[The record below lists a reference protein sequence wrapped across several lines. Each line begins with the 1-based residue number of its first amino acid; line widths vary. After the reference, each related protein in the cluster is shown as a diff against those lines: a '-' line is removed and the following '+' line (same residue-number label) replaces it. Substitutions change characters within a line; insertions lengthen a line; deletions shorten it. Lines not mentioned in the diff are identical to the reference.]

1 MTRDG
6 IISNFNAVLDDHIVW
21 RRGHWDH
28 MSYKLA
34 FFKLFRAAYD
44 GGFFRIRGRYAVTG
58 ERLRDEVIDRF
69 ITISNP
75 RNVHKLGLLQQ
86 MAAEWD
92 AWRYAWDMDPAR
104 EMTSTG
110 RWKSTQEMRISEKK
124 SQ

>member
-6 IISNFNAVLDDHIVW
+6 CFS
-21 RRGHWDH
+21 
-28 MSYKLA
+28 
-34 FFKLFRAAYD
+34 
-44 GGFFRIRGRYAVTG
+44 RIRGRYAVTG

-104 EMTSTG
+104 QMTSTG